1 MEAEHVD
8 IEPPA
13 RPRSHAVT
21 HLHGSRLVNWRDL
34 KVAECQALLEARDV
48 GRIGW
53 NTGSGPM
60 ILPVSYTPVNDL
72 LVFRTSPFGLLS
84 ELVRPTQVVLEV
96 DELDLTRHTGWSVIV
111 RGRAQA
117 IESPGLLNNL
127 WMIQGA
133 QPWAAG
139 MRILFI
145 GITVEQITGRSF
157 DGL

>member
-1 MEAEHVD
+1 MTTPETPGGPET
-8 IEPPA
+8 PMT
-13 RPRSHAVT
+13 T
-21 HLHGSRLVNWRDL
+21 HPHGSRLVNYDDL
-34 KVAECQALLEARDV
+34 TVAECQALLDSRDV

-53 NTGSGPM
+53 NAASGPM
-60 ILPVSYTPVNDL
+60 VLPISYMAVNDL

-96 DELDLTRHTGWSVIV
+96 DDLDLARHTGWSVVV

-117 IESPGLLNNL
+117 IASTSLLNHL
-127 WMIQGA
+127 WLIRGA

-139 MRILFI
+139 MRVIFI
-145 GITVEQITGRSF
+145 GITVERITGRSF

>member
-1 MEAEHVD
+1 
-8 IEPPA
+8 
-13 RPRSHAVT
+13 
-21 HLHGSRLVNWRDL
+21 HGSRLVNWSEL
-34 KVAECQALLEARDV
+34 KAAECQALLDSRDV

-53 NTGSGPM
+53 NAGTGPM

-72 LVFRTSPFGLLS
+72 LVLRTSPFGLLS
-84 ELVRPTQVVLEV
+84 ELVRLTQVVLEV
-96 DELDLTRHTGWSVIV
+96 DELDLTRRTGWSVLV

-117 IESPGLLNNL
+117 IASPALLNHL

-139 MRILFI
+139 TRTIFI
-145 GITVEQITGRSF
+145 GITSEQITGRSF